1 MFWTTS
7 PRDFS
12 RRVPCEQKFLS
23 CMAFSVYEV
32 VRVACL
38 PRSWFVYSLWETS
51 AEPWEISAR
60 RVPDGRPGDHHD
72 SGVLINFVDI
82 MLCS

>member
-12 RRVPCEQKFLS
+12 RRVPCEQRFLF

-38 PRSWFVYSLWETS
+38 LRSWFVYSLWETS
-51 AEPWEISAR
+51 AESREKSLLAENQTGGLEITITLA
-60 RVPDGRPGDHHD
+60 
-72 SGVLINFVDI
+72 
-82 MLCS
+82 C